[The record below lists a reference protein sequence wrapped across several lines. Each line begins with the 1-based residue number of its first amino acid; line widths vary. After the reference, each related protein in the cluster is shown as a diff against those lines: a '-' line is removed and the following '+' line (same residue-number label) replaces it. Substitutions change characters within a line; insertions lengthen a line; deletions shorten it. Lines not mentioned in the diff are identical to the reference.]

1 MERTEK
7 IAEAWAWARRAR
19 LEISRKQREE
29 LASPGSPF
37 KARPGQEETLEEAD
51 DALFALS
58 FILEELEEAYARERE
73 AERAEVTVRAMDMAL
88 VFGLALLATLGVAAA
103 CILASVPDPV
113 VRASAVIGTAV
124 SLGWAVKTVQK

>member
-37 KARPGQEETLEEAD
+37 KARPGQEETLEEA
-51 DALFALS
+51 
-58 FILEELEEAYARERE
+58 YARERE
-73 AERAEVTVRAMDMAL
+73 AERAEVTFRAMDMAL